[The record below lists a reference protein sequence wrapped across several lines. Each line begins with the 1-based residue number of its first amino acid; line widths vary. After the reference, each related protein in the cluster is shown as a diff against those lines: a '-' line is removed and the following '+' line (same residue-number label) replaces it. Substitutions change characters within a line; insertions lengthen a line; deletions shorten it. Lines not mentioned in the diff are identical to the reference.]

1 MLIYES
7 SDLEGGGDDS
17 FDEKDDNKIIEE
29 SNMFTSRNLIDQRLI
44 GLASI
49 MRKSKNKGEP

>member
-17 FDEKDDNKIIEE
+17 IDEKDDNKIIKE

-49 MRKSKNKGEP
+49 MRKRKNKGEP